1 MNYLLEKGE
10 IISCID
16 YSTGGRPAI
25 RYRMK

>member
-10 IISCID
+10 IIRCID